1 MAKIQGHLTLVG
13 DDFDTALVSKML
25 GRLPT
30 YVREKTEVL
39 GNGQEM
45 LDCPAELLKKLLTI
59 ATQNGVFCTMWS
71 HDSAGWVMVLCR
83 SSLVALVRKR
93 MRVVWLKNRYLL
105 SFNADAP

>member
-1 MAKIQGHLTLVG
+1 MAEIQGHLTLVG

-45 LDCPAELLKKLLTI
+45 LDCSAELLKK
-59 ATQNGVFCTMWS
+59 AAHDCNAEWS
-71 HDSAGWVMVLCR
+71 ILYYAES
-83 SSLVALVRKR
+83 
-93 MRVVWLKNRYLL
+93 
-105 SFNADAP
+105 